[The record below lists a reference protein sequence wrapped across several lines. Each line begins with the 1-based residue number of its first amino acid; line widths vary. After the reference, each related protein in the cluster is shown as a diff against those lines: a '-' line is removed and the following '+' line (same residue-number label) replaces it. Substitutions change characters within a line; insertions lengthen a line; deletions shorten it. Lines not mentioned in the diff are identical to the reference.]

1 MDITWNP
8 PGLASAIDNLIDFL
22 EETFVAPICRSQ
34 TNPQPGQEPP
44 LEVPQP
50 DPASLQDPIPHQV
63 PGGQIRTSALAV
75 LGG

>member
-8 PGLASAIDNLIDFL
+8 PGLASAIDSLIDFL

-34 TNPQPGQEPP
+34 TNPQPGQEAP

-50 DPASLQDPIPHQV
+50 DPTPLQDPIPHQV
-63 PGGQIRTSALAV
+63 PGQ
-75 LGG
+75 